1 MVGQY
6 INTNEGINFIVN
18 INANLSASRKN
29 SIESIIS
36 KESKSIAAVITLSS
50 NSPENDNSN
59 IHSILYFAAL
69 GMDGRVHGIL
79 LNPLGNH
86 LYDLSMKKIA
96 ERIINASGGM
106 NQINIDIHNLGVQT
120 DTTNSN
126 AWVLC
131 FLEQIGQL
139 YHNSSIPNDTII
151 QYIPDFLRNLDID
164 ISLKKEE
171 YIKIA
176 QEISEKYLSEQSL
189 GQVSELL
196 TLINLPENC
205 ISIVLDLSGNSSDDE

>member
-1 MVGQY
+1 
-6 INTNEGINFIVN
+6 
-18 INANLSASRKN
+18 
-29 SIESIIS
+29 
-36 KESKSIAAVITLSS
+36 
-50 NSPENDNSN
+50 
-59 IHSILYFAAL
+59 
-69 GMDGRVHGIL
+69 
-79 LNPLGNH
+79 
-86 LYDLSMKKIA
+86 
-96 ERIINASGGM
+96 
-106 NQINIDIHNLGVQT
+106 LGVQT